1 MDGELISSLC
11 SVIFVILLISLS
23 AKRKARGKTSASAK
37 PERTKKPDLSGKI
50 HGGEHTHDRLDFDC
64 VNMHET
70 EAEHYRKQLDS
81 FLAAGLID
89 RAERNELLRRY
100 EMRK

>member
-11 SVIFVILLISLS
+11 SVIFVILLISLY
-23 AKRKARGKTSASAK
+23 AKRRAKGKTSAK
-37 PERTKKPDLSGKI
+37 PEKTKKPDLSGKI